1 MKKESKKGLS
11 IGVKI
16 FPMLAVFVIA
26 FFAYNMLA
34 NFAMEQAKIS
44 ITSLSETYMKM
55 QEHNEALSKNVAEA
69 RLYSNLIMFMPNED
83 QAKELAN
90 QMPSFIALIDASL
103 AEMTA
108 YIQEVNNA
116 ELTKAFEDY
125 AAQLKLVEENISGT
139 TKAFLAGNKTDVAN
153 GNGGLRE
160 LVLVLQEYQ
169 NTFTEILSNCATA
182 DAEYG
187 VKSIQFIQQVAI
199 YVAVIIIAAIV
210 VVVAMVLL
218 FVVKPAKAATKHV
231 NEIIE
236 GIERGEG
243 NLTERLTVKSK
254 DEIGQLVMGINSFLD
269 QLQNIMKKLRSCSE
283 GLNLQVSSINSSIVI
298 SENSASDV
306 SATMEEMSAS
316 MEEISATLDTIAT
329 GSKEMLGAVGDMKD
343 LAREGAE
350 LTDTIKGKAQGIRE
364 DALTSKNSTIVMIGD
379 NKKHLE
385 AAIEDSRN
393 VDKINEL
400 TNDILGIA
408 NQTNMLALN
417 ASIEAARAGEAGKG
431 FAVVA
436 DQIRDLAERSKDTA
450 NRIQQIS
457 GLVTASVDTLAQ
469 NANGMLTFI
478 DGTVLSDYDKL
489 VDVANQYYGDADKLD
504 SMMGV
509 IDNKSSELENSI
521 TDINEG
527 IDGINTAIDENAQGI
542 TIVADSAGQLVSML
556 GNIRSEAENNQAISD
571 ELSGEVSQFKHI

>member
-1 MKKESKKGLS
+1 MKKEAQKGLS
-11 IGVKI
+11 VGVKI
-16 FPMLAVFVIA
+16 FSMLVVLMLA

-34 NFAMEQAKIS
+34 NMGMEQAKTS

-55 QEHNEALSKNVAEA
+55 QEQNEALSKNVAEA
-69 RLYSNLIMFMPNED
+69 RLYSNLIMFMPDET
-83 QAKELAN
+83 QAVQLAN
-90 QMPSFIALIDASL
+90 LMPGFIEQIDASL
-103 AEMTA
+103 AAMTG
-108 YIQEVNNA
+108 YVQEVNDA

-125 AAQLKLVEENISGT
+125 AAQMKLVEANVSGT
-139 TKAFLAGNKTDVAN
+139 AEAFLAGNKTDVAS

-169 NTFTEILSNCATA
+169 NVFTEVLSKSATA

-187 VKSIQFIQQVAI
+187 LKSIRFIQQIAI
-199 YVAVIIIAAIV
+199 YVAVVICAVIV
-210 VVVAMVLL
+210 GVVAMVLL
-218 FVVKPAKAATKHV
+218 SVVKPAKVATKHV
-231 NEIIE
+231 NEIID
-236 GIERGEG
+236 GIERGDG
-243 NLTERLTVKSK
+243 NLTERLAVKSK
-254 DEIGQLVMGINSFLD
+254 DEIGQLIMGINSFLD
-269 QLQNIMKKLRSCSE
+269 QLRDIMIKLRSSSE
-283 GLNLQVSSINSSIVI
+283 GLNAQVESINASIVV
-298 SENSASDV
+298 SEGSASDV

-343 LAREGAE
+343 LAREGAD
-350 LTDTIKGKAQGIRE
+350 LTDTIKGKARGIRE
-364 DALTSKNSTIVMIGD
+364 DALTSKNNTIVMIED
-379 NKKHLE
+379 NKNNLE

-457 GLVTASVDTLAQ
+457 GLVTDSVDTLAK

-489 VDVANQYYGDADKLD
+489 VDVANQYYDDADKLD

-527 IDGINTAIDENAQGI
+527 IEGINTAIDENAQGI
-542 TIVADSAGQLVSML
+542 TMVADSAGQLVAML
-556 GNIRSEAENNQAISD
+556 GNIRCDAENNREISD
-571 ELSGEVSQFKHI
+571 ELSNEVAQFKHI